1 VTTSADTRAAVFLK
15 GVTWLRVVLLPVIMA
30 LVLAGPDRDDAF
42 AVAGAL
48 FAIAAI
54 TDFVDGFLARRWR
67 QTTVF
72 GTFLDTTADK
82 LLVSGTLIALVAVG
96 RASPWIALIIVGREL
111 LIMGLKGAAAAGG
124 ELVKPSIWGKAKANV
139 QFLAIFL
146 AIIRPPDK
154 LGPLYLDEYA
164 MIAAAVIT
172 VLSAVEYL
180 VRFRSAITA
189 DR

>member
-1 VTTSADTRAAVFLK
+1 VTTSADIRASVVLK

-30 LVLAGPDRDDAF
+30 LILAGPERRYAF
-42 AVAGAL
+42 AVAGVL
-48 FAIAAI
+48 FAVGAV

-67 QTTVF
+67 QTTAF
-72 GTFLDTTADK
+72 GNFLDTTADK
-82 LLVSGTLIALVAVG
+82 LLVSGALIALVAVD

-124 ELVKPSIWGKAKANV
+124 DLVKPSIWGKAKANV

-146 AIIRPPDK
+146 AIVRAPDEV
-154 LGPLYLDEYA
+154 GPLHLDEYV

-180 VRFRSAITA
+180 VRLRSAITTE
-189 DR
+189 R

>member
-1 VTTSADTRAAVFLK
+1 
-15 GVTWLRVVLLPVIMA
+15 
-30 LVLAGPDRDDAF
+30 
-42 AVAGAL
+42 
-48 FAIAAI
+48 
-54 TDFVDGFLARRWR
+54 
-67 QTTVF
+67 
-72 GTFLDTTADK
+72 
-82 LLVSGTLIALVAVG
+82 
-96 RASPWIALIIVGREL
+96 
-111 LIMGLKGAAAAGG
+111 MGLKGAAAAGG

-146 AIIRPPDK
+146 AIIRPGEPI
-154 LGPLYLDEYA
+154 GPLYLDEYA